1 MTPTASV
8 RTTDPGTGV
17 RGAAASGEGVATID
31 RRCGVLAA
39 APRTPAG
46 TFASTGLI
54 SAREREVLLLAT
66 EGFTYT
72 EIGRFLSP
80 RISET
85 TVKTHVKS
93 LRRKLG
99 ARSMVQAV
107 DVAYRRGILEVGA

>member
-1 MTPTASV
+1 MTRP
-8 RTTDPGTGV
+8 TTDPETGV
-17 RGAAASGEGVATID
+17 RGVAASSEGDTRAD
-31 RRCGVLAA
+31 RRGVVLAA
-39 APRTPAG
+39 PPRTSAG
-46 TFASTGLI
+46 TFASTGPI
-54 SAREREVLLLAT
+54 SAREREVLVLAT

-107 DVAYRRGILEVGA
+107 DVAWRRGILEVGA